1 MSDKNLNRTAKS
13 HSAAETRILEAA
25 KRLFLE
31 LGYNGVSTDKLC
43 TEAGVSKSSLYK
55 YFGDMSGVLQRLV
68 AAEGDLFNL
77 TLNTQPESASEFR
90 SELIGYGTRLMN
102 LLNEPFCIQ
111 LDRVMHEEARLHPDT
126 AESFYDASYGQTYK
140 DLVELIK
147 HAKKQKFYQRS
158 ERPEDLADH
167 LMSLWSGL
175 AYTKAR
181 LGLVEKPFSKPQAR
195 STQCVE
201 LIFGKAGS

>member
-1 MSDKNLNRTAKS
+1 MSEHNLPRSAES
-13 HSAAETRILEAA
+13 ISAAEARILEAA

-77 TLNTQPESASEFR
+77 TLNTQPDSASEFR
-90 SELIGYGTRLMN
+90 SELVGYGTRLMN

-111 LDRVMHEEARLHPDT
+111 LDRVMHEEARLHPGT
-126 AESFYDASYGQTYK
+126 AKSFFDVSYGSTY
-140 DLVELIK
+140 DQLLELMK
-147 HAKKQKFYQRS
+147 YAKKQKFYERP

-167 LMSLWSGL
+167 LMSLWCGL

-201 LIFGKAGS
+201 LIFGKGQP